1 MDSSLVADKIV
12 RCIHIGLL
20 CVQEESAQRPTIS
33 TMLIMLNSTSGALI
47 DPLKS
52 QAALVSEEASSSVHA
67 KRSLPMIKELEEITD
82 TLIDS

>member
-1 MDSSLVADKIV
+1 M
-12 RCIHIGLL
+12 
-20 CVQEESAQRPTIS
+20 S
-33 TMLIMLNSTSGALI
+33 TVLIKLNSSSGALI

-52 QAALVSEEASSSVHA
+52 QAALVSEEASSLVHA